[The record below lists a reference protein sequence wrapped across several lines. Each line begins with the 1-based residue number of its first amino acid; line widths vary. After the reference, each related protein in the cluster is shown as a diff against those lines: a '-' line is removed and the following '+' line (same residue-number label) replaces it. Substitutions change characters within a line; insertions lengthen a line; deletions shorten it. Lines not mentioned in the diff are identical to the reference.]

1 MYYWRTYLLHKSKM
15 RRISTEFDIWTVS
28 SSLETSLGDL
38 EWRAFVPQGLLQGL
52 DVLLLVV
59 DLLHGLAQVG
69 LQLVVSV
76 VGLRDPLLE
85 RHVRVVPVAPHLVR
99 GLQHQCQ
106 SVNHGEVWSKLATCV
121 IRLSTS
127 EIIRAVADLL
137 RINRRFYIS

>member
-1 MYYWRTYLLHKSKM
+1 M
-15 RRISTEFDIWTVS
+15 
-28 SSLETSLGDL
+28 GDL

-69 LQLVVSV
+69 LELVVRV

-99 GLQHQCQ
+99 
-106 SVNHGEVWSKLATCV
+106 A
-121 IRLSTS
+121 LSEGKYHFGQDDFKS
-127 EIIRAVADLL
+127 DQDD
-137 RINRRFYIS
+137 

>member
-1 MYYWRTYLLHKSKM
+1 M

-52 DVLLLVV
+52 NMLLLVV

-69 LQLVVSV
+69 LELVVSV

-99 GLQHQCQ
+99 
-106 SVNHGEVWSKLATCV
+106 A
-121 IRLSTS
+121 
-127 EIIRAVADLL
+127 L
-137 RINRRFYIS
+137 RGGNYHFGQDDSSNQDEYSDQDD

>member
-1 MYYWRTYLLHKSKM
+1 M
-15 RRISTEFDIWTVS
+15 RRIPTEFDIWTVS

-52 DVLLLVV
+52 NVLLLVV

-69 LQLVVSV
+69 LELVVRV

-99 GLQHQCQ
+99 GLQHQLKCQ
-106 SVNHGEVWSKLATCV
+106 SGSSLVKSCHLCDQVV
-121 IRLSTS
+121 H
-127 EIIRAVADLL
+127 L
-137 RINRRFYIS
+137 RDHPGCGGPVED

>member
-1 MYYWRTYLLHKSKM
+1 M

-38 EWRAFVPQGLLQGL
+38 EWRGFVPQGLLQGL

-99 GLQHQCQ
+99 GLQHQLKCQ
-106 SVNHGEVWSKLATCV
+106 SSNGEVWSKVVTCV

-137 RINRRFYIS
+137 RISRGFYI

>member
-1 MYYWRTYLLHKSKM
+1 MMAAAGRSKLKTNVSLYWRPYLLHKSKM
-15 RRISTEFDIWTVS
+15 RRIPTELDIWTVS

-69 LQLVVSV
+69 LELVVSV

-99 GLQHQCQ
+99 ALRGGKYHFCQ
-106 SVNHGEVWSKLATCV
+106 DDYSNQDEYS
-121 IRLSTS
+121 
-127 EIIRAVADLL
+127 DQDD
-137 RINRRFYIS
+137 

>member
-1 MYYWRTYLLHKSKM
+1 MIMMIMMAAARHAKLKTNVALHGRTYLLHKTKM
-15 RRISTEFDIWTVS
+15 RRIPTEFDIWTVG

-38 EWRAFVPQGLLQGL
+38 EWRTFVPQGLLQGL

-69 LQLVVSV
+69 LELVVSV

-99 GLQHQCQ
+99 
-106 SVNHGEVWSKLATCV
+106 A
-121 IRLSTS
+121 
-127 EIIRAVADLL
+127 L
-137 RINRRFYIS
+137 REGK

>member
-1 MYYWRTYLLHKSKM
+1 MMAAAGHSKLKTNVSLYWRTYLLHKSKM

-85 RHVRVVPVAPHLVR
+85 RHVRVVPVAPHLVSALR
-99 GLQHQCQ
+99 GG
-106 SVNHGEVWSKLATCV
+106 NK
-121 IRLSTS
+121 
-127 EIIRAVADLL
+127 
-137 RINRRFYIS
+137 